1 MIFID
6 NQSRDGA
13 YNHALEEYLI
23 KNLKRELFMIWQND
37 NTVLLGRNQNPYK
50 EVNWDYMKETQ
61 AKLVRRPSGGGC
73 IYTDKNIVQYTI
85 ITKKE
90 EDSLRKFTEPVVN
103 YLNEKGV
110 KAEFTG
116 RNDIIVDGR
125 KISGNAQYKDREL
138 MIHHGSIIYQD
149 SSIDIGKLLTPA
161 KLKLAKKSLTSV
173 KSRITSLKSM
183 MNMDIAMFIEELK
196 EYIKNYYHINENYV
210 LSADELEKVEEIRKN
225 KYANDEWTYGRYGKF
240 DKVHSFMNDA
250 CVMDIYLKEKN
261 NVIEDIR
268 IDGDYFG
275 EKAKEELEN
284 IFVGVKLEI
293 DDLERAL
300 SGIDMS
306 EYIEGITKDELAENI
321 LKTKSGD

>member
-50 EVNWDYMKETQ
+50 EVNWDYMNETQ

-183 MNMDIAMFIEELK
+183 MNMDISMFIEELK
-196 EYIKNYYHINENYV
+196 NYIKNYYHINENYV
-210 LSADELEKVEEIRKN
+210 LSADELQKVEEIRKN

-250 CVMDIYLKEKN
+250 CVMDIYLKEEN

-284 IFVGVKLEI
+284 IFVDVKLEK

-321 LKTKSGD
+321 LKTKTGD

>member
-116 RNDIIVDGR
+116 RNDIIVNGR

-196 EYIKNYYHINENYV
+196 NYIKTYYHIDENYV

-284 IFVGVKLEI
+284 IFVGVKLEK

>member
-6 NQSRDGA
+6 NKSRDGA

-23 KNLKRELFMIWQND
+23 KNVKKELFMIWQND

-50 EVNWDYMKETQ
+50 EINIEYMNEIG

-73 IYTDKNIVQYTI
+73 IYTDENIVQYTI

-90 EDSLRKFTEPVVN
+90 ENSLRKFTEPVVR
-103 YLNEKGV
+103 YLNGKGV

-149 SSIDIGKLLTPA
+149 SPIDIARLLTPA

-183 MNMDIAMFIEELK
+183 MNMDISDFIEELK
-196 EYIKNYYHINENYV
+196 SYIRSYYHIDDEYV
-210 LSADELEKVEEIRKN
+210 LTDEELEKVEEIRKN

-240 DKVHSFMNDA
+240 EKLHSFMNDA
-250 CVMDIYLKEKN
+250 CVMDIYLKSASDA
-261 NVIEDIR
+261 IEDIR
-268 IDGDYFG
+268 LDGDYFG
-275 EKAKEELEN
+275 EKAKEELEGL
-284 IFVGVKLEI
+284 FKGVNLNK
-293 DDLERAL
+293 DDLMNAMK
-300 SGIDMS
+300 GIDIC

-321 LKTKSGD
+321 LKTRSGD

>member
-50 EVNWDYMKETQ
+50 EVNWDYMNETQ

-284 IFVGVKLEI
+284 IFVGVKLEK
-293 DDLERAL
+293 DDLIGAL

-321 LKTKSGD
+321 LKTKTGD

>member
-6 NQSRDGA
+6 NKSTDGA

-23 KNLKRELFMIWQND
+23 KNVKKELFMIWQND

-50 EVNWDYMKETQ
+50 EVNWDYMNEIG

-90 EDSLRKFTEPVVN
+90 EDSLRKFTEPVVR

-149 SSIDIGKLLTPA
+149 SSTDIGRLLTPA

-183 MNMDIAMFIEELK
+183 MNMDIASFIEELK
-196 EYIKNYYHINENYV
+196 AYIRKYYHIDEEYV
-210 LSADELEKVEEIRKN
+210 LSEEELKKVEEIRKN
-225 KYANDEWTYGRYGKF
+225 KYANDEWTYARYGKF
-240 DKVHSFMNDA
+240 DKVHSFMNES
-250 CVMDIYLKEKN
+250 CVMDIYLKEKDN
-261 NVIEDIR
+261 LIEDIR
-268 IDGDYFG
+268 LDGDYFG
-275 EKAKEELEN
+275 EKAKEELESLF
-284 IFVGVKLEI
+284 IGKTLEK
-293 DDLERAL
+293 DAL
-300 SGIDMS
+300 MDAMKSINMS
-306 EYIEGITKDELAENI
+306 EYIEGLTKEELALNI

>member
-50 EVNWDYMKETQ
+50 EVNWDYMNEIG

-210 LSADELEKVEEIRKN
+210 LRADELEKVEEIKKN

-250 CVMDIYLKEKN
+250 CVMDIYLKSHDD
-261 NVIEDIR
+261 VIEDIR

-275 EKAKEELEN
+275 EKAKEDLEN
-284 IFVGVKLEI
+284 IFVGVKLEK

>member
-50 EVNWDYMKETQ
+50 EVNWDYMNETQ

-196 EYIKNYYHINENYV
+196 NYIKNYYHINENYV

-261 NVIEDIR
+261 NLIEDIR

-284 IFVGVKLEI
+284 IFVGVKLEK
-293 DDLERAL
+293 DDLIGAL

>member
-50 EVNWDYMKETQ
+50 EVNWDYMNETQ

-110 KAEFTG
+110 KAE
-116 RNDIIVDGR
+116 
-125 KISGNAQYKDREL
+125 
-138 MIHHGSIIYQD
+138 
-149 SSIDIGKLLTPA
+149 
-161 KLKLAKKSLTSV
+161 
-173 KSRITSLKSM
+173 
-183 MNMDIAMFIEELK
+183 
-196 EYIKNYYHINENYV
+196 
-210 LSADELEKVEEIRKN
+210 
-225 KYANDEWTYGRYGKF
+225 
-240 DKVHSFMNDA
+240 
-250 CVMDIYLKEKN
+250 
-261 NVIEDIR
+261 
-268 IDGDYFG
+268 
-275 EKAKEELEN
+275 
-284 IFVGVKLEI
+284 
-293 DDLERAL
+293 
-300 SGIDMS
+300 
-306 EYIEGITKDELAENI
+306 
-321 LKTKSGD
+321 

>member
-50 EVNWDYMKETQ
+50 EVNWDYMNEIG

-196 EYIKNYYHINENYV
+196 NYIKTYYHINENYV

-225 KYANDEWTYGRYGKF
+225 K
-240 DKVHSFMNDA
+240 
-250 CVMDIYLKEKN
+250 
-261 NVIEDIR
+261 
-268 IDGDYFG
+268 
-275 EKAKEELEN
+275 
-284 IFVGVKLEI
+284 
-293 DDLERAL
+293 
-300 SGIDMS
+300 
-306 EYIEGITKDELAENI
+306 
-321 LKTKSGD
+321 

>member
-50 EVNWDYMKETQ
+50 EVNWDYMNEIG

-138 MIHHGSIIYQD
+138 MIHHGSVIYQD

-196 EYIKNYYHINENYV
+196 NYIKNYYHINENYV

-261 NVIEDIR
+261 NLIEDIR

-275 EKAKEELEN
+275 EKAKEDLEN
-284 IFVGVKLEI
+284 IFVDVKLEK

>member
-50 EVNWDYMKETQ
+50 EVNWDYMNETQ

-196 EYIKNYYHINENYV
+196 NYIKNYYHINENYV

-284 IFVGVKLEI
+284 IFVGVKLEKN
-293 DDLERAL
+293 DLLGAL

>member
-50 EVNWDYMKETQ
+50 EVNWDYMNEIG

-183 MNMDIAMFIEELK
+183 MNMDISMFIEELK
-196 EYIKNYYHINENYV
+196 NYIKTYYHINENYV

-261 NVIEDIR
+261 NLIEDIR

-284 IFVGVKLEI
+284 IFVGVKLEK

>member
-183 MNMDIAMFIEELK
+183 MNMNIAMFIEELK

-275 EKAKEELEN
+275 EKAKEELEGL
-284 IFVGVKLEI
+284 FKGVKLEK
-293 DDLERAL
+293 DDLLGAL

-321 LKTKSGD
+321 LKTKLGD

>member
-196 EYIKNYYHINENYV
+196 NYIKTYYHINENYV

-275 EKAKEELEN
+275 EKAKEDLEN
-284 IFVGVKLEI
+284 IFVGVKLEK

>member
-50 EVNWDYMKETQ
+50 EVNWDYMNETQ

-284 IFVGVKLEI
+284 IFVGVKLEK

-321 LKTKSGD
+321 LKTKTGD

>member
-1 MIFID
+1 
-6 NQSRDGA
+6 
-13 YNHALEEYLI
+13 
-23 KNLKRELFMIWQND
+23 
-37 NTVLLGRNQNPYK
+37 
-50 EVNWDYMKETQ
+50 MKETQ

-225 KYANDEWTYGRYGKF
+225 KYACDEWTYGRYGKF

-275 EKAKEELEN
+275 EKAKEELEGL
-284 IFVGVKLEI
+284 FKGVKLEK
-293 DDLERAL
+293 DDLIGAL

>member
-50 EVNWDYMKETQ
+50 EVNWDYMNETQ

-183 MNMDIAMFIEELK
+183 MNMDISMFIEELK
-196 EYIKNYYHINENYV
+196 NYIKNYYHINENYV
-210 LSADELEKVEEIRKN
+210 LSADELQKVEEIRKN

-261 NVIEDIR
+261 NLIEDIR

-275 EKAKEELEN
+275 EKAKEDLEN
-284 IFVGVKLEI
+284 IFVDVKLEK

>member
-1 MIFID
+1 MIFVD
-6 NQSRDGA
+6 NKSRDGA

-23 KNLKRELFMIWQND
+23 KNVKRELFMIWQNE

-50 EVNWDYMKETQ
+50 EINIDYMNEVG

-73 IYTDKNIVQYTI
+73 IYTDRNIVQYTI

-90 EDSLRKFTEPVVN
+90 ENSLRKFTEPVVR
-103 YLNEKGV
+103 YLNGKGV

-149 SSIDIGKLLTPA
+149 SPIDIGKLLTPA

-183 MNMDIAMFIEELK
+183 MNMDIATFIEELK
-196 EYIKNYYHINENYV
+196 DYIKDYYHIDEEYI
-210 LSADELEKVEEIRKN
+210 LSDDELKKIDEIRKN
-225 KYANDEWTYGRYGKF
+225 KYANDEWTYGR
-240 DKVHSFMNDA
+240 
-250 CVMDIYLKEKN
+250 
-261 NVIEDIR
+261 
-268 IDGDYFG
+268 
-275 EKAKEELEN
+275 
-284 IFVGVKLEI
+284 
-293 DDLERAL
+293 
-300 SGIDMS
+300 
-306 EYIEGITKDELAENI
+306 
-321 LKTKSGD
+321 

>member
-50 EVNWDYMKETQ
+50 EVNWDYMNETQ

-183 MNMDIAMFIEELK
+183 MNMDISMFIEELK
-196 EYIKNYYHINENYV
+196 NYIKNYYHINENYV

-225 KYANDEWTYGRYGKF
+225 KYANDEWTYARYGKF

-284 IFVGVKLEI
+284 IFVGVKLEKN
-293 DDLERAL
+293 DLLGAL

>member
-50 EVNWDYMKETQ
+50 EVNWDYMKEIG

-196 EYIKNYYHINENYV
+196 EYIKTYYHIDENYV

-261 NVIEDIR
+261 NLIEDIR

-284 IFVGVKLEI
+284 IFLGVKLEK
-293 DDLERAL
+293 DDLLGAL

>member
-50 EVNWDYMKETQ
+50 EVNWDYMKEIG

-196 EYIKNYYHINENYV
+196 NYIKNYYHINENYV

-284 IFVGVKLEI
+284 IFVGVKLEKN
-293 DDLERAL
+293 DLLGAL

>member
-50 EVNWDYMKETQ
+50 EVNWDYMNEIQ

-261 NVIEDIR
+261 NLIEDIR

-275 EKAKEELEN
+275 EKAKEDLEN
-284 IFVGVKLEI
+284 IFVGVKLEKN
-293 DDLERAL
+293 DLLGAL

-321 LKTKSGD
+321 LKTKTGD

>member
-50 EVNWDYMKETQ
+50 EVNWDYMNEIG

-103 YLNEKGV
+103 YLNEKNV

-284 IFVGVKLEI
+284 IFLGVKLEK

-321 LKTKSGD
+321 LKTKLGD

>member
-50 EVNWDYMKETQ
+50 EVNWDYMNETQ

-261 NVIEDIR
+261 NLIEDIR

-284 IFVGVKLEI
+284 IFVGVKLEK
-293 DDLERAL
+293 DDLLGAL

>member
-50 EVNWDYMKETQ
+50 EVNWDYMNETQ

-196 EYIKNYYHINENYV
+196 NYIKTYYHINENYV

-261 NVIEDIR
+261 NVIEDVR

-275 EKAKEELEN
+275 EKAKEELEGL
-284 IFVGVKLEI
+284 FKGVKLEK
-293 DDLERAL
+293 DDLLGAL
-300 SGIDMS
+300 SGIDMG

>member
-50 EVNWDYMKETQ
+50 EVNWDYMNETQ

-196 EYIKNYYHINENYV
+196 NYIKNYYHINENYV

-250 CVMDIYLKEKN
+250 CVMDIYLKEEN
-261 NVIEDIR
+261 NLIEDIR

-284 IFVGVKLEI
+284 IFVGVKLEK

>member
-50 EVNWDYMKETQ
+50 EVNWDYMNETQ

-196 EYIKNYYHINENYV
+196 EYIKTYYHINENYV

-261 NVIEDIR
+261 NLIEDIR

-284 IFVGVKLEI
+284 IFVGVKLEK

>member
-50 EVNWDYMKETQ
+50 EVNWDYMNETQ

-284 IFVGVKLEI
+284 IFLGVKLEK
-293 DDLERAL
+293 DDLIGAL

-306 EYIEGITKDELAENI
+306 EYIEGITKDELADNI

>member
-6 NQSRDGA
+6 NKSRDGA

-23 KNLKRELFMIWQND
+23 KNVKKELFMIWQND

-50 EVNWDYMKETQ
+50 EINIEYMNEIGS
-61 AKLVRRPSGGGC
+61 KLVRRPSGGGC

-90 EDSLRKFTEPVVN
+90 ENSLRKFTEPVVE
-103 YLNEKGV
+103 YLNGKGV

-149 SSIDIGKLLTPA
+149 SPIDIGRLLTPA

-183 MNMDIAMFIEELK
+183 MNMDISDFIEELK
-196 EYIKNYYHINENYV
+196 SYIRSYYHIDDEYV
-210 LSADELEKVEEIRKN
+210 LSDDELEKVEEIRKN

-240 DKVHSFMNDA
+240 DKVHSFASDS
-250 CVMDIYLKEKN
+250 CVMDIYLKSHDDA
-261 NVIEDIR
+261 IEDIR
-268 IDGDYFG
+268 LDGDYFG
-275 EKAKEELEN
+275 EKAKEDLEAL
-284 IFVGVKLEI
+284 FKGVNLNK
-293 DDLERAL
+293 DDLIGAMK
-300 SGIDMS
+300 GIDIS
-306 EYIEGITKDELAENI
+306 EYIEGITKDELVDNI
-321 LKTKSGD
+321 LKTRSGD

>member
-23 KNLKRELFMIWQND
+23 KNLKRELFMIWQNH

-50 EVNWDYMKETQ
+50 EVNWDYMNEIG

-196 EYIKNYYHINENYV
+196 NYIKNYYHINENYV

-261 NVIEDIR
+261 NLIEDIR

-284 IFVGVKLEI
+284 IFVGVKLEKN
-293 DDLERAL
+293 DLLGAL

>member
-196 EYIKNYYHINENYV
+196 NYIKNYYHINENYV
-210 LSADELEKVEEIRKN
+210 LSAEELEKVEEIRKN

-284 IFVGVKLEI
+284 IFVDVKLEK

-321 LKTKSGD
+321 LKTKTGD